1 MARWPPVRGQAGLG
15 RACRARYVGDVVADT
30 LVEFQAVRLGYG
42 GRPVLQDVTFAIE
55 RGQFFAFIG
64 PNGAGKTTLL
74 RAVAGILA
82 PSGGRLVRRGPPAVG
97 YVPQERALDP
107 VFPLSALDVVLQGR
121 LGRRFRAWPGP
132 DDRAA
137 AAEALAGAGVAGLG
151 RARFHTLS
159 GGQKQRVLIARALVS
174 SPEVLVLDEPTS
186 GMDAAGERD
195 VLDLLRGLQRDRGLT
210 VVLASHDLAAVTN
223 YAGRIAMVDRER
235 GLFEV
240 GSDAE
245 MLTDD
250 TLSRLY
256 RRPVRVR
263 RIDDWR
269 TILVGGAAC

>member
-1 MARWPPVRGQAGLG
+1 
-15 RACRARYVGDVVADT
+15 VADT
-30 LVEFQAVRLGYG
+30 LVEFQAVDLGYG
-42 GRPVLQDVTFAIE
+42 GRPVLRDVTFAIE

-82 PSGGRLVRRGPPAVG
+82 PAGGRLVRRGPPAVG

-121 LGRRFRAWPGP
+121 LGRRFRAWAGD

-137 AAEALAGAGVAGLG
+137 AAAALAGAGVGGLG

-159 GGQKQRVLIARALVS
+159 GGQKQRVLIARALAS
-174 SPEVLVLDEPTS
+174 SPDVLVLDEPTS

-195 VLDLLRGLQRDRGLT
+195 VLDLLRTLQRERGLT
-210 VVLASHDLAAVTN
+210 VVLASHDLATVSN
-223 YAGRIAMVDRER
+223 YAGRIALVDRER
-235 GLFEV
+235 GLFAV
-240 GSDAE
+240 GSDAD

-250 TLSRLY
+250 ALSRLY